1 MGRNAIIG
9 GMQALENKLCLVA
22 DAAQCNRYKVK
33 RYALYI
39 YTVIMAVGLLASC
52 TTSQN
57 TPMTRF
63 YHSFTARY
71 NTYFNGHEAYKEG
84 ILAQNQGNKDNYTEM
99 LPVFAVSNKSTAEL
113 GKSNFNTAIEKCEKA
128 IKNHSIKRK
137 PKVNRARKRT
147 PKQKQK
153 LAKREYNPFL
163 KNAWMLMGIS
173 QFHKGEFVEAA
184 STFSYINRLYAA
196 EPDVLAE
203 SRAWLATCYSE
214 LNWFYDAEDIFRNK
228 IGRDSVPHSARHA
241 LNASYAD
248 YYARQQKYKEALP
261 YIKDMASH
269 AKGAVAKARLYFLLA
284 QIYNLEGDRK
294 LAYKSLSKVVRQSP
308 PYEVQLNARVLQAEV
323 VSKGKSKAML
333 SRLNRMAKKSKNV
346 KYCDQIYYAIGN
358 ILLAQNDTNKAVEA
372 YEKGV
377 SKSTR
382 SGVEKGAL
390 LLKLASI
397 YYSRNDF
404 TSAKRCYSKALGMI
418 SKERKDYDSIQTRSK
433 IISELEPHT
442 AVVYAQDSV
451 QALAKMPA
459 TEQNKVFDQAIEM
472 EKKRLREERKKAAA
486 AGNKGATGVRNQSN
500 QDKKNDTSTTT
511 QQTQQSDGKAWY
523 FYNPQAVTS
532 GKEAFARQ
540 WGERELAD
548 NWRRSDKGL
557 STPNDMGEGD
567 EETAEKPVA
576 NKDSV
581 DSKAQAANDTASTK
595 KDDKKEKKADKD
607 NDNEK
612 LTREYYLKQ
621 LPSTPEQIAES
632 NKKIMENLHA
642 AGVIEKDKLNN
653 LPLAEKT
660 LTRVYTDY
668 PEYEK
673 MNDVLYQ
680 LFLLESQM
688 GHDDLAQ
695 LYKNALVQKYADDKM
710 TKMITDP
717 NFEFDAKYGKQMEDS
732 LYAATYNAFRSGN
745 TGEVLKNAKVSQE
758 RYPEGENRAK
768 FLFLDALSNLGEG
781 RRDVFRE
788 RLEKVVKDYPQN
800 EITPLAQ
807 SMLKGLKEGRVPGS
821 GVYDLGSLWTRRSKG
836 DAAVLDSIELAKQ
849 LSPERNTDFN
859 VIIAYPVD
867 SVDENQLLYDVAR
880 YNFTNFAVRNFEMEQ
895 TVQEGLG
902 EMIVKGFNSFDEA
915 HSYAQLLYNEKPM
928 RVHLAH
934 AKLIV
939 ISKANMEKLGV
950 DISIADYLKFY
961 DKTFAPLKIKPEL
974 QLDKQVDIYQS
985 EDDLPSNANDD
996 DENAEQQNDDENTY
1010 PDNGNQDDDDS
1021 EWYDIQ

>member
-1 MGRNAIIG
+1 MRLNATS
-9 GMQALENKLCLVA
+9 N
-22 DAAQCNRYKVK
+22 KVK
-33 RYALYI
+33 RYTLYI
-39 YTVIMAVGLLASC
+39 IVIMVVGLLASC
-52 TTSQN
+52 STSQN

-99 LPVFAVSNKSTAEL
+99 LPVFAVSNKGTADL

-137 PKVNRARKRT
+137 PKVNRTRKRT

-163 KNAWMLMGIS
+163 KNAWLLMGIS
-173 QFHKGEFVEAA
+173 QFHKGEFIEAA

-228 IGRDSVPHSARHA
+228 IGRDSVPHSARHV

-248 YYARQQKYKEALP
+248 YYVRQQKYKEALP
-261 YIKDMASH
+261 YVKDMASQ
-269 AKGAVAKARLYFLLA
+269 AKGSITKARLYFLLA
-284 QIYNLEGDRK
+284 QIYNLEGDKK
-294 LAYKSLSKVVRQSP
+294 LAYKSLSKVISKSP

-333 SRLNRMAKKSKNV
+333 ARLNRMAKKSKNV

-358 ILLAQNDTNKAVEA
+358 ILLSQNDTNKAVEA

-404 TSAKRCYSKALGMI
+404 TSAKRCYSKALSMI

-442 AVVYAQDSV
+442 AVVFAQDSM
-451 QALAKMPA
+451 QALAKMTA
-459 TEQNKVFDQAIEM
+459 SEQNAVFDKAIEL
-472 EKKRLREERKKAAA
+472 EKKRIREERKKAAA
-486 AGNKGATGVRNQSN
+486 AGNKGGTGVKNQTY
-500 QDKKNDTSTTT
+500 QDKKAESSTSN
-511 QQTQQSDGKAWY
+511 QQKQQSGDNKSWY
-523 FYNPQAVTS
+523 FYNPQAVES
-532 GKEAFARQ
+532 GKEAFVRQ

-557 STPNDMGEGD
+557 STPNETGESGD
-567 EETAEKPVA
+567 ETPENPSA

-581 DSKAQAANDTASTK
+581 NSKAKAANDTASAK
-595 KDDKKEKKADKD
+595 KDGKEEKKSAKD
-607 NDNEK
+607 NENEK

-621 LPSTPEQIAES
+621 LPTTPEQIAAS
-632 NKKIMENLHA
+632 NKSIMEHLHA

-653 LPLAEKT
+653 LPLAEKS
-660 LTRVYTDY
+660 LTRVYTDF
-668 PEYEK
+668 PDYEK

-688 GHDDLAQ
+688 GREDLAQ
-695 LYKNALVQKYADDKM
+695 LYKNALVQKYSDDKM

-717 NFEFDAKYGKQMEDS
+717 NFEFDAKYGKQFEDS
-732 LYAATYNAFRSGN
+732 LYAATYDAFRSGN
-745 TGEVLKNAKVSQE
+745 TGEVLRNAKVSQE
-758 RYPEGENRAK
+758 RFPDGENRAK

-781 RRDVFRE
+781 RRDAFRDS
-788 RLEKVVKDYPQN
+788 LEAVVKNYPQN

-859 VIIAYPVD
+859 VIIAYPAD

-902 EMIVKGFNSFDEA
+902 EMIVKGFNNFDEA

-950 DISIADYLKFY
+950 DFSIADYMKFY

-974 QLDKQVDIYQS
+974 QLDKQIDIYQS
-985 EDDLPSNANDD
+985 EDDLPSNANDN
-996 DENAEQQNDDENTY
+996 DENAEQQDDDENTY

>member
-1 MGRNAIIG
+1 MRLNATS
-9 GMQALENKLCLVA
+9 N
-22 DAAQCNRYKVK
+22 KVK
-33 RYALYI
+33 RYTLYI
-39 YTVIMAVGLLASC
+39 IVIMVVGLLASC
-52 TTSQN
+52 STSQN

-99 LPVFAVSNKSTAEL
+99 LPVFAVSNKGTADL

-137 PKVNRARKRT
+137 PKVNRTRKRT

-163 KNAWMLMGIS
+163 KNAWLLMGIS
-173 QFHKGEFVEAA
+173 QFHKGEFIEAA

-228 IGRDSVPHSARHA
+228 IGRDSVPHSARHV

-248 YYARQQKYKEALP
+248 YYVRQQKYKEALP
-261 YIKDMASH
+261 YVKDMASQ
-269 AKGAVAKARLYFLLA
+269 AKGSITKARLYFLLA
-284 QIYNLEGDRK
+284 QIYNLEGDKK
-294 LAYKSLSKVVRQSP
+294 LAYKSLSKVISKSP

-333 SRLNRMAKKSKNV
+333 ARLNRMAKKSKNV

-358 ILLAQNDTNKAVEA
+358 ILLSQNDTNKAVEA

-404 TSAKRCYSKALGMI
+404 TSAKRCYSKALSMI

-442 AVVYAQDSV
+442 AVVFAQDSM
-451 QALAKMPA
+451 QALAKMTA
-459 TEQNKVFDQAIEM
+459 SEQNAVFDKAIEL
-472 EKKRLREERKKAAA
+472 EKKRIREERKKAAA
-486 AGNKGATGVRNQSN
+486 AGNKGGTGVKNQTY
-500 QDKKNDTSTTT
+500 QDKKAESSTSN
-511 QQTQQSDGKAWY
+511 QQKQQSGDNKSWY
-523 FYNPQAVTS
+523 FYNPQAVES

-557 STPNDMGEGD
+557 STPNETGESGD
-567 EETAEKPVA
+567 ETSENPSA

-581 DSKAQAANDTASTK
+581 NSKAKAANDTASAK
-595 KDDKKEKKADKD
+595 KDGKEEKKSAKD
-607 NDNEK
+607 NENEK

-621 LPSTPEQIAES
+621 LPTTPEQIAAS
-632 NKKIMENLHA
+632 NKSIMEHLHA

-653 LPLAEKT
+653 LPLAEKS
-660 LTRVYTDY
+660 LTRVYTDF
-668 PEYEK
+668 PDYEK

-688 GHDDLAQ
+688 GREDLAQ
-695 LYKNALVQKYADDKM
+695 LYKNALVQKYSDDKM

-717 NFEFDAKYGKQMEDS
+717 NFEFDAKYGKQFEDS
-732 LYAATYNAFRSGN
+732 LYAATYDAFRSGN
-745 TGEVLKNAKVSQE
+745 TGEVLRNAKVSQE
-758 RYPEGENRAK
+758 RFPDGENRAK

-781 RRDVFRE
+781 RRDAFRDS
-788 RLEKVVKDYPQN
+788 LEAVVKNYPQN

-859 VIIAYPVD
+859 VIIAYPAD

-902 EMIVKGFNSFDEA
+902 EMIVKGFNNFDEA

-950 DISIADYLKFY
+950 DFSIADYMKFY

-974 QLDKQVDIYQS
+974 QLDKQIDIYQS
-985 EDDLPSNANDD
+985 EDDLPSNANDN
-996 DENAEQQNDDENTY
+996 DENAEQQDDDENTY